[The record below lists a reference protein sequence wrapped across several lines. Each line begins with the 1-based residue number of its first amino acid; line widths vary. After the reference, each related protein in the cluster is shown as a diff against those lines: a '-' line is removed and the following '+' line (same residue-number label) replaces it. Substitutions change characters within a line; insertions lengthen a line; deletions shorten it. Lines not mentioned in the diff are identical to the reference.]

1 MKSKLIHILCLCVL
15 LLGFTLKPEQAR
27 KPITVKLL
35 TQTTNV
41 VAQDRVQL
49 RFETEAEDLKLL
61 VSNALGSTVL
71 KRKNKN
77 KPLTREQTRVRLG
90 GDL

>member
-15 LLGFTLKPEQAR
+15 LLGFTLKPEQASA
-27 KPITVKLL
+27 PITVKLL

-49 RFETEAEDLKLL
+49 NFETQAEDLKL
-61 VSNALGSTVL
+61 
-71 KRKNKN
+71 
-77 KPLTREQTRVRLG
+77 
-90 GDL
+90 

>member
-41 VAQDRVQL
+41 IAQDRVQL
-49 RFETEAEDLKLL
+49 RFETEAGL
-61 VSNALGSTVL
+61 AT
-71 KRKNKN
+71 KNWT
-77 KPLTREQTRVRLG
+77 LS
-90 GDL
+90 